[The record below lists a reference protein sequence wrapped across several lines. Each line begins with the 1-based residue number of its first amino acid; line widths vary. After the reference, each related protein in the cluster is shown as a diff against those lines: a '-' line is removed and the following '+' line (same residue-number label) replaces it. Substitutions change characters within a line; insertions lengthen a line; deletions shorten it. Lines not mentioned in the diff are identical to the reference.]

1 MSQKFTL
8 TLATISLIISNLLD
22 TILTIKYIKF
32 GPLDE
37 VNPMMAFLLQG
48 DGCLFAFFK
57 IFAVT
62 ILTFFLWINRQ
73 YKISQ
78 ICLYVLSLFYFG
90 LIMWWL
96 LVILLI

>member
-1 MSQKFTL
+1 MSRKFTL
-8 TLATISLIISNLLD
+8 ALATISLIISNVLD
-22 TILTIKYIKF
+22 TILTLKYIKF

-37 VNPMMAFLLQG
+37 TNPIMALLLQG

-57 IFAVT
+57 IFVVT
-62 ILTFFLWINRQ
+62 ILTLSLWINRK
-73 YKISQ
+73 YKISR

-96 LVILLI
+96 LVIFLI